1 MTENHSRS
9 SLVTGQYPGVTPM
22 LQRFLKSRALDSV
35 KLTCRRLLSERGE
48 SNAQSMARRIIEGYE
63 LLNPGQRTEFFQ
75 FLSTE
80 FNPDPTMVREAAET
94 YANQPSGLNLMH
106 LFRVVEP
113 PRQELLRRINRA
125 ENATA
130 ALLHMRSELL
140 RQTSDHTEF
149 RALDADLHHLFTSWF
164 NPGFLELHEI
174 TWSSSAELL
183 EKIIQHEAVHAID
196 GWEDLR
202 RRLQPDRRCFGF
214 FHPQLPGEPL
224 IFVEVALVP
233 DIADDVGPLLDKKSP
248 LVESKKQR
256 TAIFYS
262 ISNCQPGLRGVS
274 LGNFL
279 IKRVADRLMQEM
291 PGLKAYSTLS
301 PIPGFTRWL
310 DQGAP
315 IDPQQ
320 TSPSRLKKAEQAL
333 VTLGLHQAK
342 WAERLRAGWNPQA
355 ASEVEREA
363 LMRLCA
369 LYLMYHTTHPTGDAV
384 GKFHLTNGATLF
396 RINWAADQSKKGIQ
410 QSAGIM
416 VNYLYELDKVET
428 QHEAF
433 MKRVVVYAR
442 GVEKWV

>member
-1 MTENHSRS
+1 
-9 SLVTGQYPGVTPM
+9 M
-22 LQRFLKSRALDSV
+22 LQRFLKSRILEQV
-35 KLTCRRLLSERGE
+35 QLTCRRLLSERGE
-48 SNAQSMARRIIEGYE
+48 SNAQSMATRILEGYAQ
-63 LLNPGQRTEFFQ
+63 LSPAQRTQFFI
-75 FLSTE
+75 FLATE
-80 FNPDPTMVREAAET
+80 FNPDPARVQQAAAA
-94 YANQPSGLNLMH
+94 YVNQPGSTELMH

-125 ENATA
+125 PNATV
-130 ALLHMRSELL
+130 ALVRMRADLQSLTQGHPEIK
-140 RQTSDHTEF
+140 
-149 RALDADLHHLFTSWF
+149 ALDADLHHLFTSWF

-174 TWSSSAELL
+174 TWNSPAQLL

-196 GWEDLR
+196 GWDDLR

-233 DIADDVGPLLDKKSP
+233 DIASDVAPLLDKKSP
-248 LVESKKQR
+248 LTEDKKQR

-279 IKRVADRLMQEM
+279 IKRVADRLLQEV
-291 PGLKAYSTLS
+291 PGLKTFSTLS
-301 PIPGFTRWL
+301 PIPGFSSWM

-315 IDPQQ
+315 LDPAQV
-320 TSPSRLKKAEQAL
+320 SPARIKKAADAL
-333 VTLGLHQAK
+333 ETLRLDRAK
-342 WAERLRAGWNPQA
+342 WADRLRSGWHPGDA
-355 ASEVEREA
+355 IDAEREA

-369 LYLMYHTTHPTGDAV
+369 LYLMYHTPHRGGDSV
-384 GKFHLTNGATLF
+384 GKFHLTNGATLY
-396 RINWAADQSKKGIQ
+396 RINWGADMSKKGIQ

-442 GVEKWV
+442 GVEKWA

>member
-1 MTENHSRS
+1 
-9 SLVTGQYPGVTPM
+9 M
-22 LQRFLKSRALDSV
+22 LNRFLKSRVLDSV
-35 KLTCRRLLSERGE
+35 KQTCRRLLSERGE
-48 SNAQSMARRIIEGYE
+48 SNAQSMARRILDGYQQLE
-63 LLNPGQRTEFFQ
+63 PAQRTEFFQ

-80 FNPDPTMVREAAET
+80 FNPDPVMVQEAATT
-94 YANQPSGLNLMH
+94 YAAEPNGVNLMH

-125 ENATA
+125 PNATGD
-130 ALLHMRSELL
+130 LVRL
-140 RQTSDHTEF
+140 RAEMLGQTTTHPEF
-149 RALDADLHHLFTSWF
+149 RALDADLHHLFSSWF

-174 TWSSSAELL
+174 TWSSSAQLL

-196 GWEDLR
+196 GWDDLR

-233 DIADDVGPLLDKKSP
+233 DIADDVAPLLDKKAP
-248 LVESKKQR
+248 LIEGKKQK

-279 IKRVADRLMQEM
+279 IKRVADRLLQEA
-291 PGLKAYSTLS
+291 PDIKTFSTLS

-315 IDPQQ
+315 LDPEQV
-320 TSPSRLKKAEQAL
+320 SPARIKKAADAL
-333 VTLGLHQAK
+333 TTLRLDRAK
-342 WAERLRAGWNPQA
+342 WTDRLRSGWHPADAIEAER
-355 ASEVEREA
+355 VA

-369 LYLMYHTTHPTGDAV
+369 LYLMYHTTHPSGDSV
-384 GKFHLTNGATLF
+384 GKFHLTNGATLY
-396 RINWAADQSKKGIQ
+396 RINWGADLSKKGIQ

-442 GVEKWV
+442 GVEKWA